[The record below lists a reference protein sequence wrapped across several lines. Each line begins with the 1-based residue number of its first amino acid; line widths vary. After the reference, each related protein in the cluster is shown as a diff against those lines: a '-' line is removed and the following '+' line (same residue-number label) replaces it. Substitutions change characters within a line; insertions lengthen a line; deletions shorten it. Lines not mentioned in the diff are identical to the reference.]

1 MEKTNQENVFE
12 QKKKKPAL
20 KFNPGLELTG
30 FYLGF
35 VVLEMNMCWNA
46 IWCILRHNFEK
57 CHSVCT
63 NLVAS
68 GWFFPIWLL
77 IYCNDNNIFGGEAGH
92 CWGGGGEAS
101 TPQIS

>member
-35 VVLEMNMCWNA
+35 VVWKWICAEMQSGAFWDT
-46 IWCILRHNFEK
+46 ILRNVTVF
-57 CHSVCT
+57 VLT
-63 NLVAS
+63 
-68 GWFFPIWLL
+68 
-77 IYCNDNNIFGGEAGH
+77 
-92 CWGGGGEAS
+92 
-101 TPQIS
+101 